1 MLFKFVTTS
10 VGDNL
15 HTAISVARDCNMI
28 AEGHRVIML
37 QAKDNGDQGVSLDYT
52 LVGEDVS
59 CTDEVKMLTDSY
71 SNEFHSVN
79 LKVLFQFVAS

>member
-1 MLFKFVTTS
+1 
-10 VGDNL
+10 
-15 HTAISVARDCNMI
+15 
-28 AEGHRVIML
+28 ML